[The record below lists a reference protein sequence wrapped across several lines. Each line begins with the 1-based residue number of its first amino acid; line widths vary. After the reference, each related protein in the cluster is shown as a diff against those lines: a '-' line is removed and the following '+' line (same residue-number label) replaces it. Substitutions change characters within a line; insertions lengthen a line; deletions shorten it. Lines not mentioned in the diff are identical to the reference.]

1 MILLLKDWG
10 NYFYLSLPTVFFFLS
25 SAIQSQNLK
34 FFFFFFSSL
43 KRFAGQ
49 TSVILVPICMFGSIC
64 GLIGWI
70 KRIFATYNGG
80 SAILH
85 SLCLCLPVMS
95 HNRTCHCS
103 TNGHMSQKFPAGH
116 SALRFR
122 AKICMQVMTESIA
135 LVKISSNL
143 QGCWLLEAKFMCMT
157 I

>member
-34 FFFFFFSSL
+34 FFFFSL
-43 KRFAGQ
+43 NHFAGQ
-49 TSVILVPICMFGSIC
+49 TSVILVAICMFGSIC

-70 KRIFATYNGG
+70 KRMFATENCG
-80 SAILH
+80 SAMLH
-85 SLCLCLPVMS
+85 SLCLCLPVML

-103 TNGHMSQKFPAGH
+103 TNGHTSQKFPAGH